1 MLILDGKKLA
11 EKIKLELKE
20 KVAQLKE
27 KPGLAVILIGDNPA
41 SKLYIDLKIRFC
53 QEIGF
58 YSEKII
64 FSEEVLEEELF
75 KTLDRL
81 NNDQKI
87 HGILV
92 QLPLPKRLSYLEKKI
107 ISFINPKKDVDCLH
121 PLNIGQFFLERE
133 YHHKMILPSTPKG
146 IIRLLKEYQ
155 IDLKGKKAVICGRSN
170 LVGKPLAILLTQ
182 NDATVTLTHSKT
194 KNIFQITKTADILV
208 VAIGRANWLK
218 KEGVKKEA
226 VVIDVG
232 INQVEGKLFGD
243 VDFEDVK
250 GKVKAITPVP
260 GGVGPMTV
268 AMLMENVYLNFLYNN
283 F

>member
-11 EKIKLELKE
+11 EKIKFDLKE
-20 KVAQLKE
+20 KVLQLKE
-27 KPGLAVILIGDNPA
+27 KPGLAVVLIGDNPA

-64 FSEEVLEEELF
+64 FSEEVLEKELF
-75 KTLDRL
+75 KTLERL
-81 NNDQKI
+81 NNNQKI
-87 HGILV
+87 HGILF

-121 PLNIGQFFLERE
+121 PLNIGKFFFEKE
-133 YHHKMILPSTPKG
+133 YHHQMILPSTPKG

-155 IDLKGKKAVICGRSN
+155 IDLKGKKVVICGRSN

-194 KNIFQITKTADILV
+194 KNIFDITRQADILI
-208 VAIGRANWLK
+208 VAIGQANWLK
-218 KEGVKKEA
+218 KEGVKKGA

-250 GKVKAITPVP
+250 DKVLAITPVP

-268 AMLMENVYLNFLYNN
+268 ATLMENVYLSFLYNN
-283 F
+283 S